1 MVEHLAENITDS
13 LQRSKVKA
21 VHGWSDSMVVLHWL
35 KRNGTYKQFVQDQYK
50 VTEEKEK
57 WPKKNVIEPS
67 KESEEEANILK
78 KVFYKGKLDECQ
90 ADIFINKFE
99 FWKTIRILS
108 WINRSSHNIK
118 SKEKQAGPL
127 KTDEINKF

>member
-57 WPKKNVIEPS
+57 
-67 KESEEEANILK
+67 
-78 KVFYKGKLDECQ
+78 
-90 ADIFINKFE
+90 
-99 FWKTIRILS
+99 
-108 WINRSSHNIK
+108 
-118 SKEKQAGPL
+118 
-127 KTDEINKF
+127 